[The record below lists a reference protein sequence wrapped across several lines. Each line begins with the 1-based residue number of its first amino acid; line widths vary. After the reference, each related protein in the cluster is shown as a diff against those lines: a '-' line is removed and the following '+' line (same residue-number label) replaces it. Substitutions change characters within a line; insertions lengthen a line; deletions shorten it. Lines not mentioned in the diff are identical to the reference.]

1 MMTYN
6 RARNLQS
13 IILFTIVILVGT
25 VVLVSSK
32 LQRNGEVEGVQDE
45 AENTVSN
52 LNTVPV
58 FKSEP
63 PINGYVGEV
72 YSYYVSVSDSDS
84 ENLVLSVA
92 KGPVWLN
99 VNGLE
104 VYGVPFEETS
114 KDGEKVVL
122 EISDGINSSYQT
134 FYLNISSK
142 DETE

>member
-6 RARNLQS
+6 KARNFQS
-13 IILFTIVILVGT
+13 IILFTIVMLIGT
-25 VVLVSSK
+25 VILAISK
-32 LQRNGEVEGVQDE
+32 LHGKGEVEGIQDE
-45 AENTVSN
+45 TGNSVSN
-52 LNTVPV
+52 LNTIPV

-72 YSYYVSVSDSDS
+72 YSYYASVSDSDS
-84 ENLVLSVA
+84 ENLVLSIA

-114 KDGEKVVL
+114 KGGEKVVL